1 MERDV
6 GLEKSGLE
14 VLVHVVARTQADRV
28 KALCHP
34 DFFFKVLEFLTLNA
48 PSSRFL
54 EFLTSIGKRVRLPYG
69 KPRFFENIRLWS
81 LVIGK
86 PSPVVEPLQQ
96 LGALNDVHVGEVIA
110 FPFNRDTVFFRV
122 GCELNEIDTVV
133 TEMNLN
139 TCMRVVQGAFSLAI
153 LRFPE
158 DRYHLLGAV
167 TETNSTYT
175 KR

>member
-6 GLEKSGLE
+6 GLEKCGLE

-34 DFFFKVLEFLTLNA
+34 DFFFKVLKFVTFGA

-54 EFLTSIGKRVRLPYG
+54 EFLASIGKRVRLPYG
-69 KPRFFENIRLWS
+69 KPQFLESISLWS
-81 LVIGK
+81 SIIVK

-96 LGALNDVHVGEVIA
+96 LGALDRVHVGEVMA
-110 FPFNRDTVFFRV
+110 FPFHRDTVFFRV
-122 GCELNEIDTVV
+122 GGSLNEFDTVV

-139 TCMRVVQGAFSLAI
+139 I
-153 LRFPE
+153 
-158 DRYHLLGAV
+158 
-167 TETNSTYT
+167 
-175 KR
+175 